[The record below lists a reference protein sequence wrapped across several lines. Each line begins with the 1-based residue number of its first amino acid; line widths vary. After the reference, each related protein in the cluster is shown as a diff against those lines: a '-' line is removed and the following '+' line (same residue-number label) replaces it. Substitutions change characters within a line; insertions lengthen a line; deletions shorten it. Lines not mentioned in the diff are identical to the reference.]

1 MTTYVMFRGTEY
13 LVPAGF
19 TAEQA
24 RAELRDRY
32 PDVANADPVTRRERR
47 AGEEVKI
54 IEFVPRAG
62 VKGAGPLDGGR
73 RAGGR
78 P

>member
-1 MTTYVMFRGTEY
+1 MTTYVKFRGTEY

-24 RAELRDRY
+24 RAELRDRF
-32 PDVANADPVTRRERR
+32 PEVANADPMTRRERR
-47 AGEEVKI
+47 DDQEVEI

-62 VKGAGPLDGGR
+62 VKGAGR
-73 RAGGR
+73 RAGGHS
-78 P
+78 